1 MIDIYKVLYFQI
13 GTLSEIL
20 EDIHQ
25 INEGKIM
32 KRNIYLRLYD
42 LEKNKEF
49 IKHFDTEFEKEKFKR
64 KLKYSRKLMIIEEN
78 DTESYR

>member
-1 MIDIYKVLYFQI
+1 
-13 GTLSEIL
+13 
-20 EDIHQ
+20 
-25 INEGKIM
+25 M

-42 LEKNKEF
+42 LDKNKEF
-49 IKHFDTEFEKEKFKR
+49 IRHFDTEFDKDKFKR

>member
-1 MIDIYKVLYFQI
+1 M
-13 GTLSEIL
+13 
-20 EDIHQ
+20 
-25 INEGKIM
+25 NM

-64 KLKYSRKLMIIEEN
+64 KLKYSRKLMITEEN
-78 DTESYR
+78 DTEAYR